1 MSKSKEPSL
10 RYQQFTEE
18 WESRKLGE
26 LAESFEY
33 GLNASAK
40 KFDGSNKYI
49 RITDID
55 DISNT
60 FNQSGVT
67 SPDIDFTNADNYKLK
82 KGDILFARTG
92 ASVGK
97 TYMYRESDGLV
108 YYAGFLIRARIKS
121 KISSEF
127 IFQTTFTDSYNQFIK
142 ITSQRSG
149 QPGINAEE
157 YSNFKIMIPNYEEQN
172 SIGRFFKKID
182 NIIALHQRKSNKLK
196 QIKKSL
202 MIQMFPKNGV
212 DTPELR
218 IGEYSDDWKIK
229 QLGQLVEQVKSY
241 SLSRDVE
248 TKDRTGFRY
257 IHYGDIHTKVAG
269 MIDSKSKLPNIEEGR
284 YELLRKGDVV
294 VADASEDYQGIA
306 TPAVITTE
314 LPYKLVAGLH
324 TIALRPKKI
333 DSVFLYYLIHS
344 PAFREYGYRIGTGMK
359 VFGISAKNLLNFE
372 GKVPSIEEQ
381 ADIGNFFKNLDETIA
396 IHQEKYEKLKQIKT
410 ALLNDMFV

>member
-10 RYQQFTEE
+10 RYQKFTDA
-18 WESRKLGE
+18 WEQRKLGE
-26 LAESFEY
+26 VA
-33 GLNASAK
+33 
-40 KFDGSNKYI
+40 
-49 RITDID
+49 DIVGGGTPNTSILD
-55 DISNT
+55 YWGGDISWYSPVEIGDQVYMGDSRKKITELGLQKSSARMLPVGTVLFTSRAGIGNT
-60 FNQSGVT
+60 AILIKEGCTNQ
-67 SPDIDFTNADNYKLK
+67 
-82 KGDILFARTG
+82 
-92 ASVGK
+92 
-97 TYMYRESDGLV
+97 
-108 YYAGFLIRARIKS
+108 GFQSIVPHETELDS
-121 KISSEF
+121 YF
-127 IFQTTFTDSYNQFIK
+127 IFSRTHELKCYGETNGAGSTFVEVSGKQMAKMPILLPSIK
-142 ITSQRSG
+142 EQ
-149 QPGINAEE
+149 Q
-157 YSNFKIMIPNYEEQN
+157 KIG
-172 SIGRFFKKID
+172 SFFQQLD
-182 NIIALHQRKSNKLK
+182 NTIALHQHKSNKLK

-202 MIQMFPKNGV
+202 MSQMFPKDGV

-218 IGEYSDDWKIK
+218 IGEYSDNWKEE

-248 TKDRTGFRY
+248 TKNNTGFRY
-257 IHYGDIHTKVAG
+257 IHYGDIHTKVAD
-269 MIDSKSKLPNIEEGR
+269 MIDSKSKLPNIKEGQ
-284 YELLRKGDVV
+284 YELLKKGDVV

-372 GKVPSIEEQ
+372 GKLPSIEEQ
-381 ADIGNFFKNLDETIA
+381 TAIGNFFKHLDETIA

>member
-18 WESRKLGE
+18 WEPRKM
-26 LAESFEY
+26 
-33 GLNASAK
+33 
-40 KFDGSNKYI
+40 
-49 RITDID
+49 R

-60 FNQSGVT
+60 ITKGT
-67 SPDIDFTNADNYKLK
+67 TPRDKTWT
-82 KGDILFARTG
+82 GDINYVKTESIDKNFGNISVTAKTSKEEHEGYLKRSQLEEGDVLFSIVGTLGRVGIVKTKDLPANTNQQIAIIRLNDVVKQFVFQALKTSRV
-92 ASVGK
+92 AS
-97 TYMYRESDGLV
+97 
-108 YYAGFLIRARIKS
+108 FIKS
-121 KISSEF
+121 DATIGAQPSLSLWQ
-127 IFQTTFTDSYNQFIK
+127 IDS
-142 ITSQRSG
+142 
-149 QPGINAEE
+149 
-157 YSNFKIMIPNYEEQN
+157 FKIYLPSLEEQT
-172 SIGRFFKKID
+172 RLATFFKSLD
-182 NIIALHQRKSNKLK
+182 NTIALHQRKSNKLK

-218 IGEYSDDWKIK
+218 IGEYSDNWKEE

-248 TKDRTGFRY
+248 TKNNTGFRY
-257 IHYGDIHTKVAG
+257 IHYGDIHTKVAD
-269 MIDSKSKLPNIEEGR
+269 MIDSKSKLPNIKEGQ
-284 YELLRKGDVV
+284 YELLKKGDVV

-372 GKVPSIEEQ
+372 GKLPSIEEQ
-381 ADIGNFFKNLDETIA
+381 TAIGNFFKHLDETIA